1 MKIKF
6 FINEFIKGTSW
17 YRSIFNDAR
26 RILDAPY
33 NLDIINFGSNPAK
46 FDINYSEAT
55 IRGYNFAV
63 GPQCMKYDY
72 KLLQHYSNHLSP
84 NGKRILLLLLFCPFS
99 FCKDDYH
106 LESDGEI
113 AYNDRYYS
121 ILPNNEI
128 SNFNQ
133 DRYNKLFVSP
143 LDLGMRLYKNL
154 ILFYLKNLKKCYSF
168 SQINLEK
175 SAEEYLSSWKKEF
188 FLDNF
193 EVSKISKQVKS
204 SLTFNNILL
213 NKEIDYCKKNNIN
226 LFIIVPPISK
236 YISGKIPNEFCDF
249 CFWNIL
255 KEKSVTIIDYSKS
268 ELFTQD
274 YMFRDALCLNKAGS
288 IKFSNHLIDFVL
300 NIKKVSHNK
309 QHYVVIK
316 Q

>member
-6 FINEFIKGTSW
+6 IINKFIKGTSW

-84 NGKRILLLLLFCPFS
+84 NGERILLLLFCPFS

-121 ILPNNEI
+121 VLPNKEI

-133 DRYNKLFVSP
+133 GRYNKLYVSP
-143 LDLGMRLYKNL
+143 SDLGLSLYKNL
-154 ILFYLKNLKKCYSF
+154 ILFFLKNLKNRF
-168 SQINLEK
+168 SNSHINLEE
-175 SAEEYLSSWKKEF
+175 SAENYLFSWKKEF
-188 FLDNF
+188 FLDSF
-193 EVSKISKQVKS
+193 DVSKISEQVKT
-204 SLTFNNILL
+204 SLIFNNNLL
-213 NKEIDYCKKNNIN
+213 NKEIDYCNKNKIN

-236 YISGKIPNEFCDF
+236 YIGSKIPNEFCDF

-255 KEKSVTIIDYSKS
+255 KEKPVTIIDYTKS
-268 ELFTQD
+268 QFFTQD
-274 YMFRDALCLNKAGS
+274 YMFRDALCLNKVGS
-288 IKFSNHLIDFVL
+288 IKFTNHLIDFVL
-300 NIKKVSHNK
+300 NIKKVTHNK

-316 Q
+316 